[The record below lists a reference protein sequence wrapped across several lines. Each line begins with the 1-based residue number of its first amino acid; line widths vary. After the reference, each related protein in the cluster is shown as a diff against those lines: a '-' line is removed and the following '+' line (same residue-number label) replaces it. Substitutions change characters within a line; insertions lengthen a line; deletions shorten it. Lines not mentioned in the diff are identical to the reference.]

1 MRAARGT
8 IQQIPGRG
16 DEQIRLTV
24 AAVAARLGVA
34 APTLRTWDRRYG
46 LGPSDHTAGSHR
58 RYNAADIERLE
69 TMRRLTLEGVAPADA
84 ARFATRK
91 ESAAE
96 VDTRVPVEDE
106 PDDGSELI
114 DPLSLAAA
122 AVEADEARVRRLL
135 RRAVR
140 ASSPLTIWRTLVR
153 PALDMVEVREHS
165 DRPGR
170 DPEEMLRSAM
180 FAVVRARD
188 DASAAAA
195 AAASASAATEA
206 AGADGGAAGAAAGA
220 DGGAAGAAAGSRTV
234 RLVIY
239 PDEGL
244 HVDAHVLAGEL
255 ATRGIRARVLRAGS
269 GSADPEAVVRAL
281 MGADVWMTVLL
292 GAAAGAESIARGLVA
307 HGSQVFV
314 ISPSAEVAALDEV
327 YRARTLPGAVHEIE
341 GLLAEAEAGAA
352 VRLGA

>member
-135 RRAVR
+135 RRAVH

-188 DASAAAA
+188 DASAS
-195 AAASASAATEA
+195 ASASAATE
-206 AGADGGAAGAAAGA
+206 AAGA

-269 GSADPEAVVRAL
+269 GSADPDAVVRAL

-292 GAAAGAESIARGLVA
+292 GAPAGAESMARGLVA